1 MKFRQPIV
9 RDTFIYTVT
18 DAICKGM
25 SFLLLPLVSFYL
37 VPDELG
43 IAANF
48 DVLQFIVSLIS
59 GQAVVNAL
67 PYFYYER
74 SKDQFAILVSNLFF
88 IIVLINIVIS
98 IIIFFAS
105 GLFEHYL
112 HLGFMLQLLTVV
124 FTIVQL
130 LHSVNTVLYRL
141 EDNAKAFSA
150 IQIAESIIQVL
161 LVLFL
166 VVQLKM
172 GAVGKICSATGGYL
186 FFAIINLYLL
196 NKRHYIRFVIDKSAI
211 SELLKFGIPL
221 LPHSL
226 SFWIKSGAD
235 KILIT
240 TYCGLTANG
249 LYSMALS
256 FGAIYTMLNNA
267 FMMAFV
273 PYLQKRINSM
283 TPENEYSEK
292 KKYVKILYT
301 IGLLFFLLFGVIVVG
316 CWVLMKL
323 VLSSSYDGAFQFIP
337 WIILSL
343 AIYAFYSLVIQFPYT
358 VKKTAGIGII
368 TLSGSIVQ
376 ILITFYLIKV
386 IGIDGVKYSLVIG
399 ALIIMSGIW
408 WYSNKVYPL
417 PWFSFFNRKK

>member
-130 LHSVNTVLYRL
+130 LHSINTVLYRL

-283 TPENEYSEK
+283 TPENEDSEK

-301 IGLLFFLLFGVIVVG
+301 IGLLFFLLFGVIVAG

-376 ILITFYLIKV
+376 IFITFYLIKV

>member
-1 MKFRQPIV
+1 MKLKQPIV
-9 RDTFIYTVT
+9 RDTFIYTIT

-25 SFLLLPLVSFYL
+25 SFLLLPLVSYYV
-37 VPDELG
+37 VPEELG

-74 SKDQFAILVSNLFF
+74 NKDQFATLVSNLFL
-88 IIVLINIVIS
+88 IIITVNIVIS

-105 GLFEHYL
+105 GLLEHYL
-112 HLGFMLQLLTVV
+112 HLGILLQLLTVV

-130 LHSVNTVLYRL
+130 LHNVNTVLYRL
-141 EDNAKAFSA
+141 EDNSKTFSV
-150 IQIAESIIQVL
+150 IQIAESLIQVF
-161 LVLFL
+161 LVLIL
-166 VVQLKM
+166 VVQLRM
-172 GAVGKICSATGGYL
+172 GAVGKIYSATGGYL
-186 FFAIINLYLL
+186 LFAIINFYLL
-196 NKRHYIRFVIDKSAI
+196 NKRNYLIFHIDKNAI

-240 TYCGLTANG
+240 TYCGLAANG

-273 PYLQKRINSM
+273 PYLQKRINNM
-283 TPENEYSEK
+283 TAENEYSEK
-292 KKYVKILYT
+292 KSYVRMSYL
-301 IGLLFFLLFGVIVVG
+301 IGLLFFLLCGVMVAV
-316 CWVLMKL
+316 CWLLMKV

-337 WIILSL
+337 WILLSL

-358 VKKTAGIGII
+358 VKKTAGIGAI
-368 TLSGSIVQ
+368 TLSGSFIQ
-376 ILITFYLIKV
+376 IIITFFLIKT
-386 IGIDGVKYSLVIG
+386 IGVDGVKYSLVIG
-399 ALIIMSGIW
+399 AIIIMLGIW

-417 PWFSFFNRKK
+417 PWFCFFKRNK